1 MFLNILKSKD
11 FVISMITFFCW
22 LSGSAMPPAH
32 KWTLEE
38 CVDYALQHSP
48 EVRMLELSVKS
59 KNVDLNT
66 ERNSWLPQISAS
78 ASQQY
83 TFGRSLTY
91 ENTYTDTNTGQASI
105 SLTGKMNLFDGFCSR
120 YKKRMTRD
128 LVLVEE
134 HNLSDAKMTLIMNV
148 AEAYLQVLM
157 DMQLLEISERQ
168 VSIDSL
174 QTLRLQGLLKHGKIS
189 YVDVVQQHATLQ
201 SSMANVSEKKNQ
213 LSTDELSLCQLM
225 DLEVPKDFSI
235 AKPKEDDLCLMMPD
249 NIDAILAEAI
259 NNYPTIQSQK
269 ASISCSED
277 KIKIC
282 RSALYPQLSLVGG
295 IGTNYYKTNGIDN
308 RSFGNQLR
316 NNFCQEI
323 QLQLTI
329 PLFNRFETRNSIR
342 QARIEKDKNEILLK
356 KAKNN
361 LYHKITQI
369 HAHAMN
375 AYAKITSYTA
385 AVNSNQ
391 ESFKLTTKKYECGKA
406 TLFEFDDSKVKL
418 LEAESSRL
426 QALFDYY
433 YQCYLLKLYKNPR
446 EI

>member
-1 MFLNILKSKD
+1 M
-11 FVISMITFFCW
+11 
-22 LSGSAMPPAH
+22 
-32 KWTLEE
+32 
-38 CVDYALQHSP
+38 
-48 EVRMLELSVKS
+48 
-59 KNVDLNT
+59 
-66 ERNSWLPQISAS
+66 
-78 ASQQY
+78 
-83 TFGRSLTY
+83 
-91 ENTYTDTNTGQASI
+91 
-105 SLTGKMNLFDGFCSR
+105 
-120 YKKRMTRD
+120 
-128 LVLVEE
+128 
-134 HNLSDAKMTLIMNV
+134 
-148 AEAYLQVLM
+148 
-157 DMQLLEISERQ
+157 
-168 VSIDSL
+168 
-174 QTLRLQGLLKHGKIS
+174 
-189 YVDVVQQHATLQ
+189 
-201 SSMANVSEKKNQ
+201 
-213 LSTDELSLCQLM
+213 
-225 DLEVPKDFSI
+225 
-235 AKPKEDDLCLMMPD
+235 
-249 NIDAILAEAI
+249 
-259 NNYPTIQSQK
+259 
-269 ASISCSED
+269 
-277 KIKIC
+277 
-282 RSALYPQLSLVGG
+282 VGG

-356 KAKNN
+356 KAKND